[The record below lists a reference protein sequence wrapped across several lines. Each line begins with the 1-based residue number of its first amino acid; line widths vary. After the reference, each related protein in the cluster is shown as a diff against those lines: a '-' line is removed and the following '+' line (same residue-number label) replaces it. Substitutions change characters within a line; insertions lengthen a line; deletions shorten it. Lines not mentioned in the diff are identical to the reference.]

1 MQKIV
6 TKEQIESILVS
17 YGIGKKPLS
26 MLLGWGETT
35 ICRYLD
41 GDTPSEKYSAVLLNL
56 LNNPNDYLALLE
68 SNKNNIT
75 KIAYTKSKQKT
86 LDTINDTKS
95 EYDSDK
101 PISSLVRVGAATI
114 KVVVA
119 DVQANVQS
127 IKDDIDKAFN
137 KDVDLLVFN
146 ELCITGY
153 TCSDLFLQSK
163 LIQETEQA
171 ILDLAAYTRYKKMC
185 VIVGAPLRFKGKLY
199 NCGVVLQNGQILGVV
214 PKINIPNYNEFYEVR
229 HFTSGVDILVD
240 EISIGNQVVPFG
252 TKLLFQNKNFRDF
265 VFGIEICEDLW
276 VAIPP
281 SSYLA
286 GQGATII
293 ANLSASNEVIGKS
306 EYRRDLI
313 VNQSARLD
321 CGYVYASAGDGESTQ
336 DLVFSGHNIIAEEG
350 RIVAETRLFDNKLL
364 VGEIDLEQI
373 IHERQRKN
381 TTNIYSSDVCFI
393 EFDQKVEDKIMH
405 KHMPRFPFV
414 PQDDKSR
421 DERCD
426 LILTMQANGLKKR
439 IEHINCKKVVVG
451 LSGGLDSALAI
462 LVAAKAMDL
471 LGRSRED
478 IIAITM
484 PCFGTTKRTK
494 SNAEILANALQTS
507 FMDIDIS
514 NSVKEHFK
522 DINQSM
528 TSYDVTFENG
538 QARERTQVLMD
549 IANKEGGIVLGTG
562 DLSELAL
569 GWATYNGDHM
579 SMYAV
584 NASIPKTL
592 VRYIVK
598 YYADTCEND
607 DISKSLYD
615 ILDTPVSPEL
625 LPAKDGKISQKTED
639 LVGPYE
645 LHDYFLY
652 YILRWGFG
660 PKKVYALACNTFKG
674 IYDTQTIYK
683 WLRNFYWR
691 FFAQQ
696 FKRSCL
702 PDGPKVGSV
711 AVSPRGDLRMPSDAK
726 ASIWLKELEGID
738 I

>member
-1 MQKIV
+1 MVIMRNKDSVLKI
-6 TKEQIESILVS
+6 
-17 YGIGKKPLS
+17 
-26 MLLGWGETT
+26 
-35 ICRYLD
+35 
-41 GDTPSEKYSAVLLNL
+41 
-56 LNNPNDYLALLE
+56 
-68 SNKNNIT
+68 
-75 KIAYTKSKQKT
+75 
-86 LDTINDTKS
+86 
-95 EYDSDK
+95 
-101 PISSLVRVGAATI
+101 PIDSLVRVAAVTV
-114 KVVVA
+114 KETVA
-119 DVQANVQS
+119 DVDANVIQ
-127 IKDDIDKAFN
+127 IKENIDKAFDN
-137 KDVDLLVFN
+137 DVDLLVFN
-146 ELCITGY
+146 ELTLTAY
-153 TCSDLFLQSK
+153 TCQDLFLQET
-163 LIQETEQA
+163 LIEKAEEA
-171 ILDLAAYTRYKKMC
+171 LLDLANYTKYKKIC
-185 VIVGAPLRFKGKLY
+185 VIVGAPLRFRSKLY
-199 NCGVVLQNGQILGVV
+199 NCGVVIQNGQILGVV
-214 PKINIPNYNEFYEVR
+214 PKINIPNYNEFYEAR
-229 HFTSGVDILVD
+229 HFTSGR
-240 EISIGNQVVPFG
+240 EIVSEEIEIGGHLVPFG
-252 TKLLFQNKNFRDF
+252 INLLFKNKLNKDF

-286 GQGATII
+286 TNGATII

-306 EYRRDLI
+306 EYRRDLV

-336 DLVFSGHNIIAEEG
+336 DLVFSGHNIIAQEG
-350 RIVAETRLFDNKLL
+350 RIIEQTKLFENKMII
-364 VGEIDLEQI
+364 GEIDLEQI
-373 IHERQRKN
+373 VHERQRKN
-381 TTNIYSSDVCFI
+381 TVEISNDICFI
-393 EFDQKVEDKIMH
+393 EFEQKKTKKIMH

-414 PQDDKSR
+414 PQDERSR

-471 LGRSRED
+471 LGRTRKD

-494 SNAEILANALQTS
+494 SNAEILSNALGTS
-507 FMDIDIS
+507 FLDINIS
-514 NSVKEHFK
+514 STVTSHFK
-522 DINQSM
+522 DIGQSM
-528 TSYDVTFENG
+528 TTLDVTFENG

-549 IANKEGGIVLGTG
+549 VANKEGGIVLGTG

-579 SMYAV
+579 SMYGV

-598 YYADTCEND
+598 YYADTCGNE

-625 LPAKDGKISQKTED
+625 LPAKDGEISQKTED

-645 LHDYFLY
+645 LHDFFLY

-660 PKKVYALACNTFKG
+660 PQKVYALAVNTFNG
-674 IYDTQTIYK
+674 IYDKETIYK
-683 WLRNFYWR
+683 WLRNFYHR
-691 FFAQQ
+691 FFTQQ

-726 ASIWLKELEGID
+726 ASIWMKEIEQID
-738 I
+738 IN